1 MPGGY
6 GTQDTDWGT
15 AGTTSP
21 AGSYS
26 APSGGSGL
34 PGGGGGSNVQEGSNA
49 LADAIN
55 AAIGAP
61 PQISASQDLQDQANA
76 AIIEENIRRGIGS
89 YAPPP
94 VTQMLPETG
103 GKPEFGGYISAQ
115 QQLAASLMDAGA
127 VTSGALG
134 GQALWTKL
142 PVGMAE
148 EIIRKGGD
156 PTLYENEYFSS
167 FAPGTQAYS
176 PTGIIE
182 ITGPGALY
190 ENGQLVEGE
199 PAEYN
204 IVNPWYSDPGDQGW
218 DPWSD
223 PWYGGWGDY
232 GNMRIGSLAD
242 LARHTWFS
250 ESLSD
255 VEKRKQERAE
265 EGLGVATMADMERMY
280 DKDFAAKASPLFDP
294 EFSLGVYEDV
304 DPLAAGMD
312 LFRKARLETA

>member
-6 GTQDTDWGT
+6 GTRDTDWGT

-21 AGSYS
+21 VGSYS
-26 APSGGSGL
+26 APGG
-34 PGGGGGSNVQEGSNA
+34 NVRDEGSNRV
-49 LADAIN
+49 ADAIN
-55 AAIGAP
+55 AARGAP
-61 PQISASQDLQDQANA
+61 PQLSFAQDLQDQANA
-76 AIIEENIRRGIGS
+76 AIVEENIRRGIGS

-94 VTQMLPETG
+94 VTQTLPETG
-103 GKPEFGGYISAQ
+103 GKPEFGGYLNAQ
-115 QQLAASLMDAGA
+115 QQLAASLLDAGA

-142 PVGMAE
+142 PVGMAD

-223 PWYGGWGDY
+223 PWNYGWGDY
-232 GNMRIGSLAD
+232 GRIGSLAD
-242 LARHTWFS
+242 LARQTWFS

-255 VEKRKQERAE
+255 VEAREQERTE
-265 EGLGVATMADMERMY
+265 EGLGVATMAEMERMY

-294 EFSLGVYEDV
+294 EFSFKQYEDIN
-304 DPLAAGMD
+304 PLYAGMD